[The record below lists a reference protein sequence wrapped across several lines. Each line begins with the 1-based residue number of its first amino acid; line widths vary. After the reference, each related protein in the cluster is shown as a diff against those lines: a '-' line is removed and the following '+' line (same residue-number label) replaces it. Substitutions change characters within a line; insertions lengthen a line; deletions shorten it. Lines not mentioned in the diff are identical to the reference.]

1 MIFIV
6 HVTIKF
12 SGKFLPVR
20 FQKSHLVLYAYK
32 YTVIICKSQKKLTSY
47 EFPTANPEWV
57 EGVNVWPKCSDKH
70 QYTVGRKISDVQP
83 LFQALVLP
91 YTVLNFWG
99 DKVDNFTWD
108 RD

>member
-32 YTVIICKSQKKLTSY
+32 YTVIICKSQKKLTSLSSY
-47 EFPTANPEWV
+47 SKSRMGGGGQCLTKMLGQTPN
-57 EGVNVWPKCSDKH
+57 
-70 QYTVGRKISDVQP
+70 TVGRKMSDVQP

-99 DKVDNFTWD
+99 DKVDNFT
-108 RD
+108 